1 MYLKGVEG
9 DTPKYAVPILE
20 TDFSDLPSTHTT
32 VGSLDRFR
40 DKTMSI
46 NRAGVTVEF
55 HLYPVRY

>member
-20 TDFSDLPSTHTT
+20 TDFSDFPSTHTT

-46 NRAGVTVEF
+46 NRSGSNC
-55 HLYPVRY
+55 

>member
-32 VGSLDRFR
+32 VGSL
-40 DKTMSI
+40 TE
-46 NRAGVTVEF
+46 AGVTVEF

>member
-20 TDFSDLPSTHTT
+20 TDFSDLPSHTT

-46 NRAGVTVEF
+46 NRSGSNC
-55 HLYPVRY
+55 

>member
-9 DTPKYAVPILE
+9 DTPKYAVLILE

-32 VGSLDRFR
+32 VGSFDPFR

-46 NRAGVTVEF
+46 NRSGSNC
-55 HLYPVRY
+55 

>member
-1 MYLKGVEG
+1 MYLKGVEEI
-9 DTPKYAVPILE
+9 PKYAVPILE

-46 NRAGVTVEF
+46 NSRSNC
-55 HLYPVRY
+55 

>member
-20 TDFSDLPSTHTT
+20 NRVSSDLPSTHTT

-40 DKTMSI
+40 DKTM
-46 NRAGVTVEF
+46 T
-55 HLYPVRY
+55 H